1 MMRLD
6 EVPLSQAAVRD
17 IAVRQDRINR
27 LRARAYLLSDEDRT
41 LLAMYLDAGSSV
53 RQIARLTALSPSTV
67 SRRIRRIIH
76 RLLNDLYS
84 VCLRH
89 RRRFTDLEL
98 AIARDYFIRG
108 LSARRI
114 SREHNVSYYS
124 VLAAVEKARGFARSL
139 ENPQS

>member
-1 MMRLD
+1 MRLD
-6 EVPLSQAAVRD
+6 EVPISQADVRG
-17 IAVRQDRINR
+17 IAVQQDRMDR
-27 LRARAYLLSDEDRT
+27 LRAQSYLLSDKDRT

-53 RQIARLTALSPSTV
+53 RQIARLTAMSPSTI

-76 RLLNDLYS
+76 RLLNDIYS

-89 RRRFTDLEL
+89 RHRFSDLEL

-114 SREHNVSYYS
+114 SRQYDVSYYS
-124 VLAAVEKARGFARSL
+124 VLTAIAKARGFARARDDR
-139 ENPQS
+139 QS

>member
-1 MMRLD
+1 MRLD
-6 EVPLSQAAVRD
+6 RSSLSQADACG
-17 IAVRQDRINR
+17 IAVQQDRIDR
-27 LRARAYLLSDEDRT
+27 LRARAYLLSDKDRT

-53 RQIARLTALSPSTV
+53 RQIARLTAMSPSTI

-76 RLLNDLYS
+76 RLLNDIYAA
-84 VCLRH
+84 CLRH
-89 RRRFTDLEL
+89 RDRFSDLEL

-114 SREHNVSYYS
+114 SREHDVSYYS

-139 ENPQS
+139 RNAQS

>member
-1 MMRLD
+1 MRLD
-6 EVPLSQAAVRD
+6 EVPISQADVRD
-17 IAVRQDRINR
+17 IAVQQDRIDR
-27 LRARAYLLSDEDRT
+27 LRARAYLLSDKDRT

-53 RQIARLTALSPSTV
+53 RQIARLTAMSPSTI

-89 RRRFTDLEL
+89 RHRFSDLEL
-98 AIARDYFIRG
+98 AITRDYFIRG

-114 SREHNVSYYS
+114 SRDHDVSYYS
-124 VLAAVEKARGFARSL
+124 VLTAVEKARGFARSL
-139 ENPQS
+139 KDPQS